1 MLSRKEKKSPSKSK
15 SAARSVG
22 AMSSSI
28 ADRTDAAVILLSK
41 FIIEDNVEVNNYKVF
56 GCLCVCVCL
65 SAPEISGVAHLLFIK
80 L

>member
-28 ADRTDAAVILLSK
+28 ADRTDAAVILVSK
-41 FIIEDNVEVNNYKVF
+41 FIIEDNVEVNNYIKFLAV
-56 GCLCVCVCL
+56 CVCVCL
-65 SAPEISGVAHLLFIK
+65 SAPEHE
-80 L
+80 